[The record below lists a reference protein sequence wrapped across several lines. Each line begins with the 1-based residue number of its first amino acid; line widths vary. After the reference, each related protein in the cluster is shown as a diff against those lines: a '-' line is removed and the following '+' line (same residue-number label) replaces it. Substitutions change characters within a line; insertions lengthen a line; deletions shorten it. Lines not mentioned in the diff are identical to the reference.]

1 MIHLKRT
8 KEAKEFLEEHLRA
21 TLTKLL
27 DSFMPLRM
35 EMAEQSCFTPN
46 MNLSHFIFMYALE
59 LESPASR
66 AISRKVHTQ
75 FFTRFTFSTQC
86 CFLNLH
92 ELTLGVFVFNL
103 LHKCSLSTSASA
115 ALPIFIFR

>member
-27 DSFMPLRM
+27 DRFMPLRM

-66 AISRKVHTQ
+66 AISRKVHTP
-75 FFTRFTFSTQC
+75 FFTRFYS
-86 CFLNLH
+86 
-92 ELTLGVFVFNL
+92 
-103 LHKCSLSTSASA
+103 
-115 ALPIFIFR
+115 